1 MGRAGVERRAEACH
15 PSPPEKEKAALGGLL
30 SFDLEGEFSFL
41 PPIIRIPNPAIKHAK
56 IL

>member
-30 SFDLEGEFSFL
+30 SFDLAGGIFFFA
-41 PPIIRIPNPAIKHAK
+41 PYY
-56 IL
+56 